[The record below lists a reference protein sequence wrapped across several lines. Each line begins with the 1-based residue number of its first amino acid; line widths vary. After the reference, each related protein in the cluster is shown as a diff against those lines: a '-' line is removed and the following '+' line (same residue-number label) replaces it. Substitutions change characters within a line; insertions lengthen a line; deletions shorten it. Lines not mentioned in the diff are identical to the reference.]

1 MNVAPLRFHFIL
13 GDIFEIGP
21 RSKSRNSFDFNRDPQ
36 SRHGAAYTGRSGF
49 VWPFH
54 NNKSGNLETTTSK
67 VSLHEKH
74 GSSNASKFRVVG
86 RGGSGSKLRQVSV
99 SNPVVVLETE
109 STPSIRQ
116 QPLDQAAA
124 AAAAPFFRP
133 SGRGGLGSLSTS
145 PPTARKQLKPPTTI
159 LGMLR
164 GRKRSEVQ
172 INEQYK
178 ASTPRRSQSVIYLSK
193 QAQRDIAGKY
203 RPFFLIFNF
212 VFFFSFSKFFFS
224 KQTTRT
230 TFLLGPLHSTKDRA
244 LPLPKTHILITT
256 TMTVMTE
263 IHISKKY
270 PAGNPTSIASVV

>member
-1 MNVAPLRFHFIL
+1 MNLAAIVVPRGRLPQNIPNETKPPGLRRMASTSTPPKRMLLLFYNECCALTISFL

-67 VSLHEKH
+67 VSLHEKP
-74 GSSNASKFRVVG
+74 GSSSNASKFRVVG

-116 QPLDQAAA
+116 QPLDQAAAA

-178 ASTPRRSQSVIYLSK
+178 SPTPRRSQSVIYLSK

-203 RPFFLIFNF
+203 RPFFLFFILS
-212 VFFFSFSKFFFS
+212 FFFLSQNSFF
-224 KQTTRT
+224 QNR
-230 TFLLGPLHSTKDRA
+230 LLGRLF
-244 LPLPKTHILITT
+244 
-256 TMTVMTE
+256 
-263 IHISKKY
+263 Y
-270 PAGNPTSIASVV
+270 